1 MKLNILFLL
10 AALCCARGA
19 LAQHF
24 CGFDALHVLHRGD
37 ESGCNERVLERLSG
51 NFERSGETLTF
62 PVVVHIIHNN
72 GPENIED
79 ALVIDAIEF
88 LNDAFSNNGY
98 YQNELG
104 VQTAIQ
110 FCLAAVDREGAF
122 SS

>member
-10 AALCCARGA
+10 AALCCAQGA

-37 ESGCNERVLERLSG
+37 EAACNERVLERLSG

-79 ALVIDAIEF
+79 ALVIDAIQQ
-88 LNDAFSNNGY
+88 L
-98 YQNELG
+98 LG
-104 VQTAIQ
+104 ADV
-110 FCLAAVDREGAF
+110 
-122 SS
+122 